1 MRLIAILVL
10 VSFYLQFWF
19 GLGETR
25 HVADAGGM
33 LPMKETVIWFLPQQ
47 VCHWKCDGKLCN
59 RKNIV
64 CSHTNPDWCLSTYL
78 PSLSTITTV
87 VVPPPGGMATAT
99 SGRNS
104 VSVNSSV
111 SSGLP
116 SSIMSTSMHCVDR
129 ELLPTGR
136 VRSCKT
142 ADSASRLHTYSIS
155 GKAIAIS
162 ASIWIFV
169 FRYVAIANHILLEI
183 MHTQIRCQVVLCRYF
198 LHMP

>member
-1 MRLIAILVL
+1 MVPFHSRC
-10 VSFYLQFWF
+10 
-19 GLGETR
+19 
-25 HVADAGGM
+25 
-33 LPMKETVIWFLPQQ
+33 VID
-47 VCHWKCDGKLCN
+47 KCDGKLCN

-64 CSHTNPDWCLSTYL
+64 CSYTNPDWCLSTYL

-111 SSGLP
+111 SSGSP

-142 ADSASRLHTYSIS
+142 APKSWPAAMEWSCTIEWWKHKRFQTGKLLQWNHVTKRNNDSQAFKLH
-155 GKAIAIS
+155 
-162 ASIWIFV
+162 F
-169 FRYVAIANHILLEI
+169 FR
-183 MHTQIRCQVVLCRYF
+183 
-198 LHMP
+198 